1 MAKRYQQNQW
11 NKLKEHFREHPY
23 YKLCKTVFDEFQKL
37 CSTMVMTPEQLFVDA
52 SLTLDRILHTGD
64 ISKELCSGLWTEKYN
79 QYREQD
85 LISGGD
91 KDDTQ
96 AEVAMLFY
104 MMMYG
109 VATVNH
115 SHYRGTLQRTLHDC
129 IFKLYYGGDIKRCL
143 GVEQNLREPV
153 NQHTNEMMAWMAEY
167 FVSTQSLTKEIGLI
181 LHPNRKAGTKEPRKK
196 EEDKTPYV
204 LKYLCSDETTRT
216 NRLQRVMILMQ
227 NWGWIVEPKEAD
239 DFYDFF
245 NGEHRACNLKWTGKP
260 QTILTMLIQ
269 RLNEQ
274 PFFEKQTGAS
284 ESAIVKNQFGL
295 KSVNYN
301 FERVSA
307 KDKNRI
313 ALIIV
318 VLNPDVALKVLPQKG
333 RGDGFD
339 YSDSVMNAV
348 YKQELH
354 VIKDLNKWYE

>member
-1 MAKRYQQNQW
+1 MVKKYQQSQL

-23 YKLCKTVFDEFQKL
+23 YKLCKTVFGEFQKL
-37 CSTMVMTPEQLFVDA
+37 CPTMVMTPEQLFVDA
-52 SLTLDRILHTGD
+52 AQTLDSILQTGD
-64 ISKELCSGLWTEKYN
+64 RLAERCHSLWTEKYN

-85 LISGGD
+85 QTAGD
-91 KDDTQ
+91 KDDTK

-104 MMMYG
+104 IVMYG

-115 SHYRGTLQRTLHDC
+115 SHYRGTLQRMLHKC
-129 IFKLYYGGDIKRCL
+129 IHEMYGYDNCKNI
-143 GVEQNLREPV
+143 EQNLHNPV
-153 NQHTNEMMAWMAEY
+153 NQHTAEMMAWMAEY
-167 FVSTQSLTKEIGLI
+167 FVSAQNLTKEIKEI
-181 LHPNRKAGTKEPRKK
+181 LHPQKPKK
-196 EEDKTPYV
+196 SKKPSKEDKTPYV

-216 NRLQRVMILMQ
+216 NRLQRAMILMQ

-245 NGEHRACNLKWTGKP
+245 NGEHRACNLKWIGKP
-260 QTILTMLIQ
+260 QTILTLLIQ
-269 RLNEQ
+269 SLNEQ
-274 PFFEKQTGAS
+274 PFFEKQNGAS

-301 FERVSA
+301 FERVSVE
-307 KDKNRI
+307 DKNRI

-318 VLNPDVALKVLPQKG
+318 VLNPDVALKALPTKG

-339 YSDSVMNAV
+339 YSDSVMNAI

-354 VIKDLNKWYE
+354 IIKDLNKWYE